1 MKCENLEIALDMCNK
16 FIISPISLLSATY
29 LLCICSMEIADA
41 RLLMIP
47 HERHSN
53 QNEMTMNDNIE
64 KVIFSKIKIMTI
76 FTIYSN
82 VNNR

>member
-1 MKCENLEIALDMCNK
+1 
-16 FIISPISLLSATY
+16 
-29 LLCICSMEIADA
+29 MEIADA

-76 FTIYSN
+76 FTIYFN
-82 VNNR
+82 MDNT